1 MAVSNTK
8 KRFDSIYSASKPG
21 KRKSSKFAKI
31 VMRNGDVFRRR
42 NANQYG
48 NAVGNKTYTENRKNR
63 TDKDIFLQKGGG
75 VSDIE
80 MGEGIEMAKRGTTV
94 AKRKSLEKAITKDVE
109 GLFKADS
116 NRAIDSKLRATKAGK
131 RKSKK
136 YARIQRKDGSYF
148 RRRNANQFGDAQ
160 GNQTYYEYRK
170 NRTDKNVWLEDGGAL
185 PTSGEFV
192 YNIGGLI

>member
-1 MAVSNTK
+1 MASSTK

-63 TDKDIFLQKGGG
+63 TDKDIFLEQGGG

-80 MGEGIEMAKRGTTV
+80 MGEGIEMAKRGMSV
-94 AKRKSLEKAITKDVE
+94 ASRNRLASALKKDIE
-109 GLFKADS
+109 GVYKADVNKS
-116 NRAIDSKLRATKAGK
+116 IDSKLRASKAGK
-131 RKSKK
+131 RTSKK

-148 RRRNANQFGDAQ
+148 RRRNANQFGEAS
-160 GNQTYYEYRK
+160 GNKKYYEYRK
-170 NRTDKNVWLEDGGAL
+170 NRTDKNVWLEEGGSL
-185 PTSGEFV
+185 PTMGGFV

>member
-1 MAVSNTK
+1 MGGNKWYAVI
-8 KRFDSIYSASKPG
+8 DSSYVNDTSLGES
-21 KRKSSKFAKI
+21 
-31 VMRNGDVFRRR
+31 NGDLLVF
-42 NANQYG
+42 
-48 NAVGNKTYTENRKNR
+48 NKLLPNKEMLV
-63 TDKDIFLQKGGG
+63 DKLESVYG
-75 VSDIE
+75 VS
-80 MGEGIEMAKRGTTV
+80 EMAKRGTTV

-185 PTSGEFV
+185 PTSGGFV